1 LKRKQKGKKG
11 NFIGQVF
18 GTSFMKQHVE
28 VEHSKAYVVE
38 IFAIEDMGGSQSM
51 NDEGTRYM

>member
-1 LKRKQKGKKG
+1 M
-11 NFIGQVF
+11 
-18 GTSFMKQHVE
+18 TQHVE

-51 NDEGTRYM
+51 NDEGTRYL

>member
-1 LKRKQKGKKG
+1 
-11 NFIGQVF
+11 
-18 GTSFMKQHVE
+18 MKQHVE

-38 IFAIEDMGGSQSM
+38 IFAIEDMWGSQSM